1 MNFGKKGI
9 KSKYKNIHSVPKKS
23 GTKVLLTS
31 IKVIIVLILFA
42 GITVGFAGLGFVK
55 GIIDNAPDASAID
68 LSPTGYATKIYDSS
82 GNEIESLVQSG
93 SNRVYA
99 SLDEIPTHLIY
110 AFVSIEDERFYEHNG
125 IDIRGILRAGMH
137 GLASGSFSQGAS
149 TLTQQLIKNKLF
161 NSGMGET
168 TFMQSL
174 KRKIQEQYLALEL
187 EKVYSKN
194 DILEA
199 YLNMINLGSN
209 TLGVQA
215 ASRKYFD
222 KDVWELTLSESAV
235 IAAIT
240 QNPHYLNP
248 INYPEDNATRRK
260 EILKKM
266 LKFEYITQEQYD
278 EALADD
284 VYDRI
289 QNIRIEFG
297 SGQAYSYFV
306 DEIINQV
313 LADLQTIGYTATE
326 ANYALF
332 SGGLS
337 IYTTMDSKIQ
347 QICDEEFVNPE
358 NYPANVEYSIS
369 WALTVE
375 HEDGT
380 RQNYSERNIEAYF
393 KYGDSAHG
401 VKADSFFKLIF
412 DSPEEA
418 DEYIETYKKNK
429 LTDTDKII
437 GERVYYTPQPQ
448 VSFVIMDQSTG
459 YVKAIIGGR
468 GDKLANRTQNRATD
482 SLRQPGS
489 TFKILSTYA
498 PGLNEGLFSLA
509 SVQYDEADYVTVKGN
524 TIKNWD
530 KKYVGFVSMR
540 LSIANSINITTT
552 KALTEITP
560 ELGGDYVE
568 RFGITTLIK
577 ESEYINGEWKS
588 DLGPSLA
595 LGGLTKGVSNLELT
609 AAYAAIA
616 NDGIYQEPILYTK
629 VLDHSG
635 NVILDK
641 TATQD
646 THRVLSKETSA
657 LLTDSM
663 QDVLTY
669 GTGTA
674 AKLKN
679 MSVAGKTGTTSDYND
694 IWFVGY
700 TPYYTAGIWSGYDE
714 NKSQTKEATGNS
726 NANSYHKKLWATVM
740 NRIHAEL
747 QYKSFKMPN
756 SLIEVEVCSK
766 SGKLPVPGVC
776 DTTVE
781 GNCITKEYFTADTVP
796 TEYCDNHIV
805 VEMCGESGAIACD
818 ACPRETIWGMVY
830 INNIHLTPETGAS
843 NQSGFV
849 LPFDLTTAYCPVHY
863 VPPVIDDPLN
873 PDGTLPDGTLPGEP
887 GTPGG
892 SVGPGGETFPEEES
906 PLNPTPGGLPTDNE
920 STTPESSYHDESPTA
935 DTPYDTPNLW
945 EMFQ

>member
-9 KSKYKNIHSVPKKS
+9 KTKYKNIHSVPKKS
-23 GTKVLLTS
+23 GTKILLTAVKVFIVCILLVS
-31 IKVIIVLILFA
+31 ITI
-42 GITVGFAGLGFVK
+42 GFAGLGFIK
-55 GIIDNAPDASAID
+55 GIIDNAPDATSID
-68 LSPTGYATKIYDSS
+68 LSPTGYATKVYDSA

-110 AFVSIEDERFYEHNG
+110 AFVAIEDQRFFEHNG
-125 IDIRGILRAGMH
+125 IDIRGILRAGVH
-137 GLASGSFSQGAS
+137 GLTSGSFSQGAS

-168 TFMQSL
+168 TFMHSL

-194 DILEA
+194 EILEA

-215 ASRKYFD
+215 ASRKYFN
-222 KDVWELTLSESAV
+222 KDVWELTLSESTV

-248 INYPEDNATRRK
+248 ITYPEDNASRRID
-260 EILKKM
+260 ILNNM
-266 LKFEYITQEQYD
+266 LKFEYITQEEYD
-278 EALADD
+278 EARADD
-284 VYDRI
+284 VYARI
-289 QNIRIEFG
+289 QNISIVFG
-297 SGQAYSYFV
+297 DGNVYSYFV
-306 DEIINQV
+306 DKIIEQV
-313 LADLQTIGYTATE
+313 LKDLQAIGYTSTE
-326 ANYALF
+326 ASYLLY

-337 IYTTMDSKIQ
+337 IYTTMDSEIQ
-347 QICDEEFVNPE
+347 KICDEEFLNPE
-358 NYPANVEYSIS
+358 NFPANTEYSIS
-369 WALTVE
+369 WALSVK

-380 RQNYSERNIEAYF
+380 TQNYSERNIEAYF
-393 KYGDSAHG
+393 KYGDSANG
-401 VKADSFFKLIF
+401 VKANSFFKLIF

-429 LTDTDKII
+429 LAETDEIV
-437 GERVYYTPQPQ
+437 GERIYYTPQPQ
-448 VSFVIMDQSTG
+448 ASFVVIDQATG
-459 YVKAIIGGR
+459 YVRAIVGGR
-468 GDKLANRTQNRATD
+468 GEKQASRTQNRATNT
-482 SLRQPGS
+482 LRQPGS

-498 PGLNEGLFSLA
+498 PGINEGLFSLA
-509 SVQYDEADYVTVKGN
+509 SVQYDEKDYVTTKGN
-524 TIKNWD
+524 KIKNYNN
-530 KKYVGFVSMR
+530 KYVGFVSMR

-552 KALTEITP
+552 KALTDITP

-568 RFGITTLIK
+568 KFGITTLVK
-577 ESEYINGEWKS
+577 ESEYINGEWRS

-616 NDGIYQEPILYTK
+616 NNGIYQEPLFYTK

-641 TATQD
+641 TTTQD
-646 THRVLSKETSA
+646 IHEVLTKETSA
-657 LLTDSM
+657 LITNAM

-674 AKLKN
+674 ARLSN
-679 MSVAGKTGTTSDYND
+679 MAAAGKTGTTSDYND

-714 NKSQTKEATGNS
+714 NKSQTKAATGNS
-726 NANSYHKKLWATVM
+726 NANSYHKKLWASIM

-747 QYKSFKMPN
+747 QYKSFQMPP
-756 SLIEVEVCSK
+756 SLVEAEVCSK
-766 SGKLPVPGVC
+766 SGKLAIPGVC
-776 DTTVE
+776 DMSVE
-781 GNCITKEYFTADTVP
+781 GNCITTEYFTADTVP

-805 VEMCGESGAIACD
+805 VEMCGVSGAIACEH
-818 ACPRETIWGMVY
+818 CPRETIWGMVY
-830 INNIHLTPETGAS
+830 INNIHLTPETGES
-843 NQSGFV
+843 NESSIV
-849 LPFDLTTAYCPVHY
+849 LPFDLTQAYCPVHY
-863 VPPVIDDPLN
+863 IPPATEDPLN
-873 PDGTLPDGTLPGEP
+873 PDNGISSETDTEDTSYQEPD
-887 GTPGG
+887 
-892 SVGPGGETFPEEES
+892 
-906 PLNPTPGGLPTDNE
+906 
-920 STTPESSYHDESPTA
+920 
-935 DTPYDTPNLW
+935 LW
-945 EMFQ
+945 DMFQ

>member
-9 KSKYKNIHSVPKKS
+9 KAKYKNIHSVPKKS
-23 GTKVLLTS
+23 GTKILLTTV
-31 IKVIIVLILFA
+31 KVIIVCILLV

-68 LSPTGYATKIYDSS
+68 LSPTGYATKVYDSA
-82 GNEIESLVQSG
+82 GNEIDSLVQSG

-110 AFVSIEDERFYEHNG
+110 AFVSIEDERFFEHNG
-125 IDIRGILRAGMH
+125 IDIRGIFRAGIH
-137 GLASGSFSQGAS
+137 GLTSGRFDQGAS

-161 NSGMGET
+161 NTGMGET

-266 LKFEYITQEQYD
+266 LKFEYITQEEYD
-278 EALADD
+278 EALDDD
-284 VYDRI
+284 VYARI
-289 QNIRIEFG
+289 QNVRIEFG
-297 SGQAYSYFV
+297 DGNVYSYFV
-306 DEIINQV
+306 DKIIEQV
-313 LADLQTIGYTATE
+313 LKDLQAIGYTSTE
-326 ANYALF
+326 ASYLLY

-347 QICDEEFVNPE
+347 QICDEEFINQENFPE
-358 NYPANVEYSIS
+358 NTEYSIS
-369 WALTVE
+369 WSLSVK

-380 RQNYSERNIEAYF
+380 TQNYSERNIEAYF
-393 KYGDSAHG
+393 KYGDSANG
-401 VKADSFFKLIF
+401 IKADSFFKLIF

-429 LTDTDKII
+429 LSSTDEIL

-448 VSFVIMDQSTG
+448 ASFVVIEQSTG
-459 YVKAIIGGR
+459 YVRAIVGGR
-468 GDKLANRTQNRATD
+468 GEKQASRTQNRATNT
-482 SLRQPGS
+482 LRQPGS

-498 PGLNEGLFSLA
+498 PGINEGLFSLA
-509 SVQYDEADYVTVKGN
+509 SVQYDEKDYVTVKGN
-524 TIKNWD
+524 KIKNWD

-552 KALTEITP
+552 KALTDITP

-568 RFGITTLIK
+568 KFGITTLIK

-616 NDGIYQEPILYTK
+616 NNGMYQEPILYTK
-629 VLDHSG
+629 VLDHNG

-641 TATQD
+641 TATQE
-646 THRVLSKETSA
+646 THEVLTREAAA
-657 LLTDSM
+657 LITNAM

-674 AKLKN
+674 ARLSN
-679 MSVAGKTGTTSDYND
+679 MAVAGKTGTTSDYND

-714 NKSQTKEATGNS
+714 NKSQTKAETGNS
-726 NANSYHKKLWATVM
+726 NANSYHKTLWATIM

-747 QYKSFKMPN
+747 QYKSFQMPG
-756 SLIEVEVCSK
+756 SLVEVEVCSK
-766 SGKLPVPGVC
+766 SGKLPIPGVC
-776 DTTVE
+776 DMSVE
-781 GNCITKEYFTADTVP
+781 GNCITTEYFTADTVP
-796 TEYCDNHIV
+796 TGYCDNHIV
-805 VEMCGESGAIACD
+805 MEMCGVSGALACEY
-818 ACPRETIWGMVY
+818 CPRETIWGMVY
-830 INNIHLTPETGAS
+830 INNIHLTPETGES
-843 NQSGFV
+843 NQTAIV

-863 VPPVIDDPLN
+863 MPPGTEDPLN
-873 PDGTLPDGTLPGEP
+873 PGVDIPGGTDIPGESD
-887 GTPGG
+887 TPGE
-892 SVGPGGETFPEEES
+892 SITIPDEDS
-906 PLNPTPGGLPTDNE
+906 PLAPTPDE
-920 STTPESSYHDESPTA
+920 STTPESPYYDESTTA

-945 EMFQ
+945 DMFQ